1 MAKNGKKKSKGKDI
15 GLGVKTPDG
24 VCDSEGCP
32 FHGHLKVRGR
42 IFKGRIVSKK
52 STDSAIVEWNYYHY
66 VPKYE
71 RYERRKTR
79 VAAHCPKC
87 IEARFGDT
95 VKIGECRPLS
105 KTKRFV
111 IIEKVGE

>member
-1 MAKNGKKKSKGKDI
+1 MKKKNIDI
-15 GLGVKTPDG
+15 GLGVKKPEG
-24 VCDSEGCP
+24 ACNSEHCP

-42 IFKGRIVSKK
+42 IFKGRVVSTK
-52 STDSAIVEWNYYHY
+52 SANTAIVEWNYYHY

-71 RYERRKTR
+71 RYERRKTK

-87 IEARFGDT
+87 IEATFGDT

-111 IIEKVGE
+111 VIEKVD